1 MVSDADNTTMISA
14 DLKRD
19 AEARPDLLNMTIRL
33 NFHTPASISHWIQ
46 VAPREKHDEQAK
58 WHSTMKG
65 SFQEDLR
72 AKD

>member
-1 MVSDADNTTMISA
+1 MVSDADTTMISA

-46 VAPREKHDEQAK
+46 GAPREKHDEQAK

-65 SFQEDLR
+65 SFQED
-72 AKD
+72 